1 MKNPGA
7 YVSRCICIRARARA
21 HTHTHTQVRFRY
33 RGSGRDVVLGVAH
46 RLLT

>member
-7 YVSRCICIRARARA
+7 YVSRCICIRARA
-21 HTHTHTQVRFRY
+21 HTRTHTQVRFRY
-33 RGSGRDVVLGVAH
+33 CGSGRDVVLGVAH